1 MNENPR
7 LTCSV
12 IGAGPVGLAL
22 AKALADAG
30 HKVLAIATSD
40 ADRQDLVTQLMP
52 GLFIGDVDSVAS
64 GADLVLFAIP
74 GNQISSLV
82 ADLVEN
88 GSLKAGQILISTSP
102 DFGYEVFEPAYSL
115 GVIPLALHPAI
126 RFTGFSSIDRARLQ
140 ESYVG
145 VDGPE
150 QVLPIAQM
158 LAMEIGGEPI
168 HIPSEARKNYAE
180 AISVAGTFTNL
191 IVGQSI
197 KLLEDAGV
205 SKPRNLLSGILRS
218 SLEESLRNSVTEID
232 PADLLEGDID

>member
-1 MNENPR
+1 MTEHPR
-7 LTCSV
+7 LTCSI
-12 IGAGPVGLAL
+12 IGAGPVGLTL

-30 HKVLAIATSD
+30 HRVLAIATTD
-40 ADRQDLVTQLMP
+40 PERIDQVNQVMP
-52 GLFIGDVDSVAS
+52 GLFIGDASAVAS

-74 GNQISSLV
+74 GNQI
-82 ADLVEN
+82 ADLVQDLVDSEA
-88 GSLKAGQILISTSP
+88 LKAGQILISTSP
-102 DFGYEVFEPAYSL
+102 DYGYEVFSNAYSL

-140 ESYVG
+140 ECYVG
-145 VDGPE
+145 VDGPD

-158 LAMEIGGEPI
+158 LAMELGGEPI
-168 HIPSEARKNYAE
+168 HIPIEARKNYAE

-197 KLLEDAGV
+197 KLLEDAGI

>member
-1 MNENPR
+1 MKENPR

-30 HKVLAIATSD
+30 HRVLAIATSND
-40 ADRQDLVTQLMP
+40 ERADRVSQLMP
-52 GLFIGDVDSVAS
+52 GLFIGSSEAVAS

-74 GNQISSLV
+74 GQEIAALVQRLVQTDSLR
-82 ADLVEN
+82 
-88 GSLKAGQILISTSP
+88 SGQILISTSP

-115 GVIPLALHPAI
+115 GIIPLALHPAI

-145 VDGPE
+145 VDAPE

-158 LAMEIGGEPI
+158 LALEIGGEPI
-168 HIPSEARKNYAE
+168 HIPAAARKNYAE

-197 KLLEDAGV
+197 KLLEEAGV
-205 SKPRNLLSGILRS
+205 AKPRNVLSGILRS

-232 PADLLEGDID
+232 PADLLEGDTD

>member
-7 LTCSV
+7 LTSSV
-12 IGAGPVGLAL
+12 IGAGPVGLTL
-22 AKALADAG
+22 AKALSDAG

-40 ADRQDLVTQLMP
+40 EDRRDRVNQLMP
-52 GLFIGDVDSVAS
+52 GLFIGDAAAVSS
-64 GADLVLFAIP
+64 GSDLVIFAIP
-74 GNQISSLV
+74 GNQIP
-82 ADLVEN
+82 DLVQELVESE
-88 GSLKAGQILISTSP
+88 SLKAGQILISTSP
-102 DFGYEVFEPAYSL
+102 DYGYEVFAPAFSV
-115 GVIPLALHPAI
+115 GIIPLALHPAI
-126 RFTGFSSIDRARLQ
+126 KFTGFSSIDRARLQ